1 ELRSEYLLLRLVP
14 FHCLLRRRKFARVSA
29 LQRYPTVFPLPVL
42 FAGAWKD
49 PVPVHRLL
57 HPPVGCNRLK
67 VPRFPKELNVLIE
80 QRVPLQRQRVPL
92 FNVRSGQ
99 QLPSEALA
107 RNVLRLLQPP
117 EHSRTLLLSE
127 SLHPVR
133 ELLPHSGEVP
143 KALLRLLRP
152 LLLLLC
158 HPRPLT
164 ASAVCLPSTDKYMI
178 ASPGLHRGFSEEVSV
193 ASPLGMPLNRWQTHR
208 VEGIN
213 QRKNGAFD
221 VVRKPSE
228 YVQKPRGYGRVLPGA
243 TYLQRGEC
251 HRRKLGKIAEGLPI
265 DCCGALHL

>member
-1 ELRSEYLLLRLVP
+1 ERNPLWSELRSEYLLLRLVP

-80 QRVPLQRQRVPL
+80 QRVPLQNKRVPL

-99 QLPSEALA
+99 QLPSETLA

-133 ELLPHSGEVP
+133 ELLPHSGVVP
-143 KALLRLLRP
+143 KALLRLLRL

-158 HPRPLT
+158 HHRPLT
-164 ASAVCLPSTDKYMI
+164 SSAVCLPSTDKYMGQ
-178 ASPGLHRGFSEEVSV
+178 P
-193 ASPLGMPLNRWQTHR
+193 
-208 VEGIN
+208 
-213 QRKNGAFD
+213 QRKIRGK
-221 VVRKPSE
+221 RKC
-228 YVQKPRGYGRVLPGA
+228 LPG
-243 TYLQRGEC
+243 
-251 HRRKLGKIAEGLPI
+251 IAEHEQGQRPAAGGAAGLWPASDGGYQSTQKRCFWRCQKTLGI
-265 DCCGALHL
+265 